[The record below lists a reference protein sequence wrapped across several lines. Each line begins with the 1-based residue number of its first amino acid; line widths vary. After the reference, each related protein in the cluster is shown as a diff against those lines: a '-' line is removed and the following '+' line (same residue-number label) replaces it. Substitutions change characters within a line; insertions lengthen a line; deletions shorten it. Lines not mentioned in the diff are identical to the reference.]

1 MHAQSTRPPAPT
13 CPMLRDSCSSI
24 HVAAVSLDDDDDATV
39 GDGAAG
45 ASALALVDDDA
56 MVLALCIG
64 LEDAEWFATNPDM
77 LRLMLALDGQ
87 RSLGQVAYA
96 CGLSR
101 GTAIA
106 MAQSLVSA
114 QLARP
119 VP

>member
-1 MHAQSTRPPAPT
+1 MEAMHAQSTRPPAPT
-13 CPMLRDSCSSI
+13 YPMLRDSCSSI
-24 HVAAVSLDDDDDATV
+24 HVAAVSLDDDNDATV
-39 GDGAAG
+39 SG
-45 ASALALVDDDA
+45 ASALAVVDDDA

-77 LRLMLALDGQ
+77 QA
-87 RSLGQVAYA
+87 AYA